1 MEPEVVQVPRPAFA
15 FCRFSLTVLLWLA
28 FALRQP
34 WLVLAV
40 FVILALSALLKVHR
54 SPMIVLYSQTIL
66 RLRPTERFEFL
77 DVAAMRFAHSMGAV
91 LALATWLALRFTPG
105 AGHWMLL
112 GFCLLKTVSACGFCP
127 ASKLFVCLRKG
138 GCCALTRRP
147 RC

>member
-15 FCRFSLTVLLWLA
+15 FCRISLTVLLWLA
-28 FALRQP
+28 LALRQP

-40 FVILALSALLKVHR
+40 FVILVLSALLKVHR
-54 SPMIVLYSQTIL
+54 SPMIVLYTQTFQ
-66 RLRPTERFEFL
+66 RLFPSERFEFL
-77 DVAAMRFAHSMGAV
+77 DVAAMRFAHSMGAA
-91 LALATWLALRFTPG
+91 LALATWLALHFTPG
-105 AGHWMLL
+105 TGRWVLL

>member
-15 FCRFSLTVLLWLA
+15 FCRISLTVLLWLA
-28 FALRQP
+28 LALRQP

-40 FVILALSALLKVHR
+40 ATILVFSALLKAHR
-54 SPMIVLYSQTIL
+54 SPMIVLYTQTFQ
-66 RLRPTERFEFL
+66 RLFPSERFEFL
-77 DVAAMRFAHSMGAV
+77 DVAAMRFAHSMGAA
-91 LALATWLALRFTPG
+91 LALATWIALHFNPG

-112 GFCLLKTVSACGFCP
+112 GFCVLKTVSACGFCP